1 MQLCGVKYLREGL
14 RARISRYGPH
24 RATRQQ
30 RQSLLADSGRTKVRS
45 GQQPTEAA
53 ADISPHMIC
62 PKCRHEQD
70 DTVKCTACGIYFAK
84 FNPPAQAA
92 AEKPRKVRAEPPPP
106 PGFGAGGLAVTAI
119 LTATIVFYF
128 MHKPAAPAAS
138 APSPVQPT
146 SVIVMDRASAGPNS
160 TRSVTAPI
168 PAQPADAL
176 SARNPIEAAR
186 NATVFIR
193 TGWGLGSGF
202 IIDQDCHVITNRH
215 VVETDGARVAN
226 EVVRDPD
233 MQDRIE
239 AVRERLEEAIAR
251 EQVMRRNIS
260 GRPGMNLE
268 QVELERH
275 IREMQ
280 QTLADLQGRMSKYI
294 TKKVEASGHTGFSA
308 TLVDGREFT
317 SLHADYAGNV
327 DLAIF
332 QLPTHDCPHIPTGH
346 SSGLAFGQRLYTV
359 GNPQGLAYTVTSGVF
374 SGERGD
380 GKERVLQ
387 TDAPINPGNSGGPLI
402 TESGQVVG
410 INTMVM
416 RGMQGIGFAIPIEA
430 VYEEF
435 RQLR

>member
-1 MQLCGVKYLREGL
+1 
-14 RARISRYGPH
+14 
-24 RATRQQ
+24 
-30 RQSLLADSGRTKVRS
+30 
-45 GQQPTEAA
+45 
-53 ADISPHMIC
+53 MIC

-70 DTVKCTACGIYFAK
+70 DTVKCAACGIYFAK
-84 FNPPAQAA
+84 FHSPQAA
-92 AEKPRKVRAEPPPP
+92 TEKPRRPRPEPTPP
-106 PGFGAGGLAVTAI
+106 PGFGAGGLVLTAI
-119 LTATIVFYF
+119 LTATLVFYF
-128 MHKPAAPAAS
+128 MRKPAAPTPGPTAQTSSVVVVTQRTATAPNLTQSAA
-138 APSPVQPT
+138 
-146 SVIVMDRASAGPNS
+146 
-160 TRSVTAPI
+160 API
-168 PAQPADAL
+168 PAQPAGAIA
-176 SARNPIEAAR
+176 ARNPIEAAR

-226 EVVRDPD
+226 EVARDPD
-233 MQDRIE
+233 MQQRVE
-239 AVRERLEEAIAR
+239 TVRVQLEEAIAK
-251 EQVMRRNIS
+251 EQTMRRNLA
-260 GRPGMNLE
+260 GQPGMNLE

-280 QTLADLQGRMSKYI
+280 QTLADLQGRLSKFI

-317 SLHADYAGNV
+317 SLHADYASNV

-332 QLPTHDCPHIPTGH
+332 QLPTHDCPHIPAGH

-374 SGERGD
+374 SGERGE
-380 GKERVLQ
+380 GKDRVLQ

-430 VYEEF
+430 AYEEF
-435 RQLR
+435 LQLR